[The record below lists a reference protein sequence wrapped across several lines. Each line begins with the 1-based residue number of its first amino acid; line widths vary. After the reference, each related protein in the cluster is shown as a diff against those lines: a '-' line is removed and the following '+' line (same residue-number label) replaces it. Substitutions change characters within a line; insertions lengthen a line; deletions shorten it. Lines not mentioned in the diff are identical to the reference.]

1 MSLFS
6 SFTLLPRPFAAR
18 SNGRPLGELKD
29 RVLDELRTHTGHDA
43 NPDLISAA
51 GAELCCCCGRATGV
65 QALEPVSQRSHYVDG
80 IGQFCRRC
88 WQSLL

>member
-1 MSLFS
+1 MTVFS
-6 SFTLLPRPFAAR
+6 SFTWLPRPLATR
-18 SNGRPLGELKD
+18 SNAQPPGELKE
-29 RVLDELRTHTGHDA
+29 RVLDELRARTGHDA

-65 QALEPVSQRSHYVDG
+65 QALEPVSQRSHYVVG
-80 IGQFCRRC
+80 IGQFCRLC

>member
-6 SFTLLPRPFAAR
+6 ISMPSTLATLC
-18 SNGRPLGELKD
+18 NGKAPDNLKE
-29 RVLDELRTHTGHDA
+29 RVLNELRVHTGRDA

-65 QALEPVSQRSHYVDG
+65 QALEPVSQRSHYIDG
-80 IGQFCRRC
+80 IGQICRRC
-88 WQSLL
+88 LQSSR